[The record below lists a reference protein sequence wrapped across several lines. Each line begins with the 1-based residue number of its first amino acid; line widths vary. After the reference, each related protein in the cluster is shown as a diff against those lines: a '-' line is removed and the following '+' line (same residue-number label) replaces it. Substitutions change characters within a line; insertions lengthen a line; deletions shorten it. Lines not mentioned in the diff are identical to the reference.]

1 MGLFKRNPCKILY
14 NDKTRKFSVKGFS
27 LSLKEITG
35 KEFSANIAEVDL
47 ASIPPTISNQLRTQA
62 ELHYQICNTIHSLK
76 KDSPEKQQMLI
87 KFADHMMEI
96 EKTLVTILNPQ
107 KKTLSQDKS

>member
-1 MGLFKRNPCKILY
+1 MHLFRKNPCKILY
-14 NDKTRKFSVKGFS
+14 NDKTRKFSIKGFS

-35 KEFSANIAEVDL
+35 KEFSSNIAEVDL
-47 ASIPPTISNQLRTQA
+47 SSIPPSISNQLRTQA

-76 KDSPEKQQMLI
+76 KNSPEKEQMLI

-96 EKTLVTILNPQ
+96 EKTLLTILSSQ
-107 KKTLSQDKS
+107 KKNLSQDKS